1 MTYLL
6 TKSLVKDDIPKSH
19 SVCYSVSGSFDNN
32 HTVDTTATIHAVT
45 SVNNRVS
52 SIGTTKF
59 GDPPTLISTNI
70 NSVNRSL
77 NNSNKLSNILKDE
90 IKITKMK
97 FPMIP
102 QMELL
107 DMDITT
113 EPRSLIK
120 AMCNISCCN
129 AFMQLETVVES
140 NLLMTT
146 LQSSP
151 DFITPQ
157 LIDDNSFE
165 IPVTITFSKTKL
177 EAITNVFIRNHG
189 ISISLNDILLDF

>member
-1 MTYLL
+1 M
-6 TKSLVKDDIPKSH
+6 I
-19 SVCYSVSGSFDNN
+19 FQN
-32 HTVDTTATIHAVT
+32 HTPFVIVCQAHSITIIPLIPLLRFMLLHLLI
-45 SVNNRVS
+45 
-52 SIGTTKF
+52 IGLVQL
-59 GDPPTLISTNI
+59 GQPNLVIPPTLISTNI

-157 LIDDNSFE
+157 LIDNNSFE